1 MIKSKT
7 EVFTL
12 NVPRRNVERIQ
23 ANVVINN
30 KGFLP
35 WDPSDLAPT
44 HGPVIATI
52 IIALDVAKPN
62 A

>member
-1 MIKSKT
+1 M
-7 EVFTL
+7 FTL
-12 NVPRRNVERIQ
+12 NVPRRNVEKIQ